1 MKLNNQMLVY
11 IKVSLNLHFTCQVN
25 NIEEVMYM
33 VKPNWDVFKV
43 KFSENPQN
51 NFEWFCYLLF
61 CKEFNMN
68 YGIFR
73 YKNQSAIETNPIE
86 VNGDVVAW
94 QAKFYETSLS
104 NHKKDLEDTL
114 NKLKR
119 DYPSVNKLYIYSNQE
134 WGQNK
139 GQIPQ
144 GLNDIEKLAKE
155 LGICLDWKLASFFE
169 SEFVIVKN
177 DIISKH
183 FFTLEKSI
191 FSTLEE
197 MQKHSENLLKHINTD
212 ISFNEKKFKIK
223 RDNELKQLINNS
235 NQVFIISGA
244 GGVGKTVLIKNVYE
258 RSKENDSF
266 YIFKATEFELRNINE
281 IFGDYS
287 LYDFLSIHKDVKH
300 KTIVVDS
307 AEKLLDL
314 QNTDPFKE
322 FLSAIVEY
330 KWKVIF
336 TTRDVYLKDLNYQFF
351 EIYKIAPLNIGI
363 RPLEQDELNTISNE
377 NAFTL
382 PKDEKL
388 LELIR
393 NPFYLNEYLKFYKD
407 IGEIDY
413 AEFKSKLWE
422 QRIKKSKPEREK
434 CFLEIAFQRAN
445 TGQFFVD
452 VKMELSDY
460 CDELMRDG
468 ILGYEEVGYFI
479 THDIY
484 EEWALEK
491 IINREFTNRSDE
503 YDFFVSIGESL
514 PIRRCL
520 RNWISEKLLLESY
533 EIVEFVED
541 TIKNNEVESFW
552 KDELFV
558 SILLSDYSRSFFE
571 VFKTELLS
579 NQCELLKRLIF
590 ILRIA
595 CKEVDDEF
603 FKRLGVKDINLFTL
617 EHILTKPKGIG
628 WEAIIEF
635 VYNNV
640 EIIGIENIDFVLPL
654 IDDWNDKIKSGN
666 TTRYAGL
673 IALKFYQETI
683 EGDVYFSQDDTLET
697 LIKTIVNGSY
707 ELKSELKDVITEIL
721 SNKWKNNRDP
731 HYDLAKFI
739 LTKLDGL
746 PVCRVLP
753 NEILKLADLFWTY
766 TTKENHLFSSWRDD
780 AEHDF
785 GIEKDYGD
793 YYPASAY
800 QSPIYWL
807 LQIRPKETIDFI
819 IDFTNKSVKNYV
831 TSNLASRFDAI
842 TEVEIKLNDQN
853 QKKQYTSQCLWEIYR
868 GTSSPVTPYLL
879 QSIHMAL
886 EKFLLEIAER
896 TEIKVL
902 VSWLNYLLESSESAS
917 ISSVVTSVVLAY
929 PEKTFDTAKILFRTR
944 KFIIHDTYRLTSE
957 QGVRTLYSIGQN
969 FGVSKNSLY
978 DNERLKTC
986 EDKHRKWS
994 LESLFL
1000 NYQVF
1005 AMQESREDEADKR
1018 QEILWEILDDYYNKL
1033 PPESEQD
1040 QTDKTWRLFLSRM
1053 DRRKM
1058 KVNAEETDGGIL
1070 IQFGPEI
1077 EPEIDEFREENQ
1089 KTYDEHMRYVPL
1101 KLWADFKFKNN
1112 DKSKKYEQYD
1122 SNPKNALDE
1131 VKKILERLNEPYNP
1145 DITQKTLAENETFHL
1160 FNYQIPSC
1168 VCAVLVEH
1176 YIDELNDEDKE
1187 FCKKVILN
1195 KAISCVQPN
1204 YLYQVGDGVQEV
1216 IASLPKLMKLY
1227 PEDKET
1233 IKLLLLLILFKDESV
1248 GGMLSTERFNV
1259 FSMIAIHQLWEIEF
1273 DDAHSLLLGYL
1284 VFKHKYN
1291 ELISEIRKESFKNG
1305 NYESD
1310 LEGLLNRFL
1319 TVNEENLNKMVNN
1332 KLSISDLGN
1341 IQGLDLFILSNALK
1355 LMPSKLKDRGHIAI
1369 AYEIISVFAR
1379 ALTQSRGGDNVDYM
1393 VRNDFLKKYAYLVLD
1408 SESSEV
1414 PGLIQPFIDN
1424 FNSSEPIAEMF
1435 QEFIYAE
1442 DRLNSYD
1449 NFWLVWNQFKDKM
1462 IELTAGGVNKWYLD
1476 EIIKSYLFA
1485 QTRWNDNTKEWH
1497 TLKSTNMRF
1506 IKDVSEQMGQH
1517 PSVLYSISKLLNDIG
1532 SSFVSDGL
1540 IWISNMLSKHSQYET
1555 LKLERNTS
1563 YYLENLVRKYVY
1575 KEREKIK
1582 KNKRLKEKILVILNF
1597 LVEKGS
1603 TVSYILRE
1611 NII

>member
-1 MKLNNQMLVY
+1 
-11 IKVSLNLHFTCQVN
+11 
-25 NIEEVMYM
+25 M
-33 VKPNWDVFKV
+33 VKPNWDVFKA

-61 CKEFNMN
+61 CKEFNRE

-86 VNGDVVAW
+86 VNDDVVAW

-114 NKLKR
+114 KNLKR
-119 DYPSVNKLYIYSNQE
+119 DYPNVNKLYIYSNQE

-139 GQIPQ
+139 GQMPQ

-155 LGICLDWKLASFFE
+155 LDICLEWKLASFFE

-177 DIISKH
+177 DIILKH
-183 FFTLEKSI
+183 FFTFEKSI

-197 MQKHSENLLKHINTD
+197 MQKHSENLLKQINTD
-212 ISFNEKKFKIK
+212 ISFNEKKFEIK
-223 RDNELKQLINNS
+223 RENELKQLINDL
-235 NQVFIISGA
+235 NQVCIISGV

-258 RSKENDSF
+258 RFKENDSF
-266 YIFKATEFELRNINE
+266 YIFKATEFELRNIND
-281 IFGDYS
+281 IFGDYN
-287 LYDFLSIHKDVKH
+287 LYDFLSIHKDVEH

-322 FLSAIVEY
+322 FLSAIVED

-336 TTRDVYLKDLNYQFF
+336 TTRDAYLKDLNYQFF

-363 RPLEQDELNTISNE
+363 SPLEQDELNTISNE

-407 IGEIDY
+407 IDEIDY
-413 AEFKSKLWE
+413 VEFKSKLWE

-452 VKMELSDY
+452 VKTELGDY

-491 IINREFTNRSDE
+491 IINRKFTNRFDE

-520 RNWISEKLLLESY
+520 RNWISEKLLLEGH
-533 EIVEFVED
+533 EIVEFIED
-541 TIKNNEVESFW
+541 TIKNNEIESFW
-552 KDELFV
+552 KDELFS
-558 SILLSDYSRSFFE
+558 SILLSDYSRNFFE
-571 VFKTELLS
+571 VFKNELLS
-579 NQCELLKRLIF
+579 NQCELLKRLTF

-603 FKRLGVKDINLFTL
+603 FKQLGINNINLFTL
-617 EHILTKPKGIG
+617 EHILTKPKGFG
-628 WEAIIEF
+628 WNVLIEF
-635 VYNNV
+635 VHNNI
-640 EIIGIENIDFVLPL
+640 EAIGIENINFVLPL
-654 IDDWNDKIKSGN
+654 IDDWNNKIKSGI

-673 IALKFYQETI
+673 IALIFYQEAI
-683 EGDVYFSQDDTLET
+683 QKDIYYSQDDTLESI
-697 LIKTIVNGSY
+697 LRTIINGSY
-707 ELKSELKDVITEIL
+707 ELKSELKDIIKEIL
-721 SNKWKNNRDP
+721 SNKWKNHRDP
-731 HYDLAKFI
+731 YYDLAELI

-746 PVCRVLP
+746 PICRVLP
-753 NEILKLADLFWTY
+753 KEILELADLFWTH
-766 TTKENHLFSSWRDD
+766 TPKENHLFSNWSNDV
-780 AEHDF
+780 EYDF
-785 GIEKDYGD
+785 GIEKNHGD
-793 YYPASAY
+793 YHPASAY

-807 LQIRPKETIDFI
+807 LHIRQKETIDFI
-819 IDFTNKSVKNYV
+819 INFTNKSVKKYIA
-831 TSNLASRFDAI
+831 SNLASRLDVI
-842 TEVEIKLNDQN
+842 TEVVVKLDDQN
-853 QKKQYTSQCLWEIYR
+853 HKKQYSSQCLWEIYR
-868 GTSSPVTPYLL
+868 GTGSPVSPNLL

-886 EKFLLEIAER
+886 ERFLLEKAEK
-896 TEIKVL
+896 TEAEVL
-902 VSWLNYLLESSESAS
+902 VSLLNYLLEFSESAS
-917 ISSVVTSVVLAY
+917 ISSVVTSIVLAY

-944 KFIIHDTYRLTSE
+944 EFIIHDIHRLDSE
-957 QGVRTLYSIGQN
+957 KGAKALYSIGAN
-969 FGVSKNSLY
+969 WGVSKNSIY

-986 EDKHRKWS
+986 EHKHRKWS

-1005 AMQESREDEADKR
+1005 AMQGSGKDEANKR
-1018 QEILWEILDDYYNKL
+1018 QEILWGILDDYYNKL

-1040 QTDKTWRLFLSRM
+1040 ETDKTWRLFLARM

-1058 KVNAEETDGGIL
+1058 KINTEETDEGIL
-1070 IQFGPEI
+1070 IQFEPEI

-1089 KTYDEHMRYVPL
+1089 KTYDEYMQYVPL
-1101 KLWADFKFKNN
+1101 KLWADFKLKN
-1112 DKSKKYEQYD
+1112 DEKSKEYKKYD
-1122 SNPKNALDE
+1122 SNPQNALNE
-1131 VKKILERLNEPYNP
+1131 AKEILKRLNEPLNQDATEKNKMFYLSN
-1145 DITQKTLAENETFHL
+1145 HS
-1160 FNYQIPSC
+1160 IPSC
-1168 VCAVLVEH
+1168 VCAVLIEH

-1187 FCKKVILN
+1187 FCKKVIID
-1195 KAISCVQPN
+1195 KVISCVQHN
-1204 YLYQVGDGVQEV
+1204 YFYQVRDGVQEA
-1216 IASLPKLMKLY
+1216 IASLPKLMRLY
-1227 PEDKET
+1227 PKDKDT

-1248 GGMLSTERFNV
+1248 GGMLSAERFNV
-1259 FSMIAIHQLWEIEF
+1259 FSMMAIHQLWEKEF
-1273 DDAHSLLLGYL
+1273 DDAHSLLVGYL
-1284 VFKHKYN
+1284 VLKHKYN
-1291 ELISEIRKESFKNG
+1291 ELISEIRKESSKNRD
-1305 NYESD
+1305 YEHN
-1310 LEGLLNRFL
+1310 LGELLNRFL
-1319 TVNEENLNKMVNN
+1319 TANEMDLIKMFNN
-1332 KLSISDLGN
+1332 ELSISDLGN
-1341 IQGLDLFILSNALK
+1341 IQELDLFILSNALK
-1355 LMPSKLKDRGHIAI
+1355 LMPRKLKHREHIAI

-1379 ALTQSRGGDNVDYM
+1379 ELTQSRVGDKVDYM
-1393 VRNDFLKKYAYLVLD
+1393 VRNEFLKKYAYLVLS

-1414 PGLIQPFIDN
+1414 TQLIQPFIEN

-1442 DRLNSYD
+1442 DRLHSYD

-1462 IELTAGGVNKWYLD
+1462 IEVTVSETNKWYTD

-1485 QTRWNDNTKEWH
+1485 QTLWKGTTKEWYS
-1497 TLKSTNMRF
+1497 LKSTNMRL
-1506 IKDVSEQMGQH
+1506 IKDVSEQIGKH

-1532 SSFVSDGL
+1532 SPFVADGL
-1540 IWISNMLSKHSQYET
+1540 IWISNILSKHSEYET

-1563 YYLENLVRKYVY
+1563 YYLENLVRKYIY

-1582 KNKRLKEKILVILNF
+1582 KNKRLKQKILVVLN
-1597 LVEKGS
+1597 LLIEKGS
-1603 TVSYILRE
+1603 TVGYILRE